1 MSEGMI
7 VMDCNWSQKGLRKM
21 TRSWRKDVS
30 RGIDIKKS
38 SSSFFHAPI
47 ARPRI
52 IKREPRRTSS
62 KIFKIR
68 RELKIKKLF
77 LNGQSLHLLDMLIL
91 RETRPWMTKIQ
102 QDLISSIS
110 LWQLT
115 TLRQIRI
122 QTRHLVLLVPPQALQ
137 S

>member
-30 RGIDIKKS
+30 RGIEIKKVALL
-38 SSSFFHAPI
+38 SFMLPLQGHELL
-47 ARPRI
+47 RGN
-52 IKREPRRTSS
+52 REERLRR
-62 KIFKIR
+62 FKIR

-102 QDLISSIS
+102 QDSISSIS

>member
-30 RGIDIKKS
+30 RGIDIKKVALL
-38 SSSFFHAPI
+38 SFMLPLQGHELL
-47 ARPRI
+47 RGN
-52 IKREPRRTSS
+52 REERLRR
-62 KIFKIR
+62 FKIR

-91 RETRPWMTKIQ
+91 RETRSWMTKIQ
-102 QDLISSIS
+102 QDSISSIS